1 MINNLL
7 KYNIWTSGCQMNQS
21 DSDRLSS
28 EFQKFGMSELESHEE
43 ADIVVLNTCVVRQSA
58 EDAATKML
66 RKLYKDKQETPDK
79 LLVVMGC
86 MVGPDA
92 SDLSQ
97 EFPYVDLWA
106 RPQQFDLIVDHTAV
120 KYGLDVDGCLSNVVQ
135 NPGVNRYVSVVH
147 GCDKFCTFCIIPYR
161 RGRESSRTIKQLNS
175 EISLYV
181 DNGVKEITLL
191 GQNIDSYGHD
201 LRPRKDL
208 ADLLESI
215 HEIDGLERIRFLTS
229 HPNDMSNRIIRT
241 VNDLPK
247 VCNNINLPFQS
258 GDDVVLSNMKRGY
271 TRDQYVEKIREIK
284 QEIPGVTL
292 TTDLIVGFPGESRTQ
307 FENSVE
313 ILKFIKFDKVH
324 AAAYSERSG
333 TVASRKLP
341 DTVEQREKKLRLRE
355 VNDIQ
360 QKIQSEKNKK
370 FLGDT
375 LDILVEG
382 ERRGRIFGRAK
393 NDKIVYIND
402 DDGKLC
408 SNGQTVKVKINQTS
422 SWSLEGV
429 PLGTG

>member
-1 MINNLL
+1 
-7 KYNIWTSGCQMNQS
+7 
-21 DSDRLSS
+21 
-28 EFQKFGMSELESHEE
+28 
-43 ADIVVLNTCVVRQSA
+43 
-58 EDAATKML
+58 
-66 RKLYKDKQETPDK
+66 
-79 LLVVMGC
+79 
-86 MVGPDA
+86 
-92 SDLSQ
+92 
-97 EFPYVDLWA
+97 
-106 RPQQFDLIVDHTAV
+106 
-120 KYGLDVDGCLSNVVQ
+120 
-135 NPGVNRYVSVVH
+135 
-147 GCDKFCTFCIIPYR
+147 
-161 RGRESSRTIKQLNS
+161 
-175 EISLYV
+175 
-181 DNGVKEITLL
+181 
-191 GQNIDSYGHD
+191 
-201 LRPRKDL
+201 
-208 ADLLESI
+208 
-215 HEIDGLERIRFLTS
+215 
-229 HPNDMSNRIIRT
+229 
-241 VNDLPK
+241 
-247 VCNNINLPFQS
+247 
-258 GDDVVLSNMKRGY
+258 MKRGY

-370 FLGDT
+370 FLGNT

-408 SNGQTVKVKINQTS
+408 SNGQTVNVKINQTS

-429 PLGTG
+429 PSGTG

>member
-1 MINNLL
+1 
-7 KYNIWTSGCQMNQS
+7 
-21 DSDRLSS
+21 
-28 EFQKFGMSELESHEE
+28 
-43 ADIVVLNTCVVRQSA
+43 
-58 EDAATKML
+58 
-66 RKLYKDKQETPDK
+66 
-79 LLVVMGC
+79 
-86 MVGPDA
+86 
-92 SDLSQ
+92 
-97 EFPYVDLWA
+97 
-106 RPQQFDLIVDHTAV
+106 
-120 KYGLDVDGCLSNVVQ
+120 
-135 NPGVNRYVSVVH
+135 
-147 GCDKFCTFCIIPYR
+147 
-161 RGRESSRTIKQLNS
+161 
-175 EISLYV
+175 
-181 DNGVKEITLL
+181 
-191 GQNIDSYGHD
+191 
-201 LRPRKDL
+201 
-208 ADLLESI
+208 
-215 HEIDGLERIRFLTS
+215 
-229 HPNDMSNRIIRT
+229 MSNRIIRT

-333 TVASRKLP
+333 TVASRNLA

-355 VNDIQ
+355 INDIQ

-402 DDGKLC
+402 DVGKLC
-408 SNGQTVKVKINQTS
+408 SNGKTVKVKINQTS

-429 PLGTG
+429 PSGTG